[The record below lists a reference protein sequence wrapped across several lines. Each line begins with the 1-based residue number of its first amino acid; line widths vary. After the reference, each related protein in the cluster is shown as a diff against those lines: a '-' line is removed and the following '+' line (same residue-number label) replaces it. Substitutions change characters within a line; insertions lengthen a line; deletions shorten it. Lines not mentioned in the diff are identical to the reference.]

1 MKYYYNSYRINWA
14 DEADFYGFELIDETE
29 IQRRKEICK
38 LAAELDEDCG
48 YRICFGSN
56 EDDDNIDLDIIIPD
70 RPKEITKAQRDSI
83 SEVVGCQ
90 FGFEYVDYLLEQLY
104 DRLDKDSTDDRVSK
118 LLDLLGFDED

>member
-14 DEADFYGFELIDETE
+14 DEANFEGFELISETE
-29 IQRRKEICK
+29 IQRRKEICR
-38 LAAELDEDCG
+38 LAAELGEDCG

-56 EDDDNIDLDIIIPD
+56 EDDDNIDLNIIIPD

-83 SEVVGCQ
+83 GEVVGHQ

-104 DRLDKDSTDDRVSK
+104 DRLEDKDSNDDRVSK
-118 LLDLLGFDED
+118 LLDLLD

>member
-14 DEADFYGFELIDETE
+14 DEANFEGFELISETE
-29 IQRRKEICK
+29 IQRRKEICR
-38 LAAELDEDCG
+38 LAAELGEDCG

-56 EDDDNIDLDIIIPD
+56 EDDDNIDLNIIIPD

-83 SEVVGCQ
+83 GEVVGHQ

-104 DRLDKDSTDDRVSK
+104 DRLEDKDSSDDRVSK
-118 LLDLLGFDED
+118 LLDLLD

>member
-14 DEADFYGFELIDETE
+14 DEANFEGFELISETE
-29 IQRRKEICK
+29 IQRRKEICR
-38 LAAELDEDCG
+38 LAAELGEDCG

-56 EDDDNIDLDIIIPD
+56 EDDDNIDLNIIIPD

-83 SEVVGCQ
+83 GEVIGYQ

-104 DRLDKDSTDDRVSK
+104 DRLEDKDSSDDRVSK
-118 LLDLLGFDED
+118 LLDLLD

>member
-14 DEADFYGFELIDETE
+14 DEANFEGFELISETE
-29 IQRRKEICK
+29 IQRRKEICR
-38 LAAELDEDCG
+38 LAAELGEDCG

-56 EDDDNIDLDIIIPD
+56 EDDDNIDLNIIIPD

-83 SEVVGCQ
+83 SEVVGHQ

-104 DRLDKDSTDDRVSK
+104 DRLDDKDSSDDRVSK
-118 LLDLLGFDED
+118 LLDLLD

>member
-14 DEADFYGFELIDETE
+14 DEADFEGFELISETE

-38 LAAELDEDCG
+38 LAAELGEDCG

-56 EDDDNIDLDIIIPD
+56 EDDDNIDLNIIIPD
-70 RPKEITKAQRDSI
+70 RPKEITKTQRDSI
-83 SEVVGCQ
+83 GEVVGHQ

-104 DRLDKDSTDDRVSK
+104 DRLEDKDSSDDRVSK
-118 LLDLLGFDED
+118 LLDLLD

>member
-14 DEADFYGFELIDETE
+14 DEANFEGFELISETE
-29 IQRRKEICK
+29 IQRRKEICR
-38 LAAELDEDCG
+38 LAAELGEDCG

-56 EDDDNIDLDIIIPD
+56 EDDDNIDLNIIIPD

-83 SEVVGCQ
+83 GEVVGHQ

-104 DRLDKDSTDDRVSK
+104 DRLDDKDSSDDRVSK
-118 LLDLLGFDED
+118 LLDLLD

>member
-14 DEADFYGFELIDETE
+14 DEANFEGFELISETE
-29 IQRRKEICK
+29 IQRRKEICR
-38 LAAELDEDCG
+38 LAAELGEDCG

-56 EDDDNIDLDIIIPD
+56 EDDDNIDLNIIIPD

-83 SEVVGCQ
+83 SEVVGHQ

-104 DRLDKDSTDDRVSK
+104 DRLEDKDSSDDRVSK
-118 LLDLLGFDED
+118 LLDLLD